1 MKLSFRRTEE
11 MKALARRVIWFED
24 PDQSLNDMARLVA
37 YAITYGTTEDI
48 SVLRRHVSD
57 ADLRDVL
64 ESAPPGI
71 IDARSWTYWHL
82 KLGHKTVP
90 PMPVRRFA

>member
-1 MKLSFRRTEE
+1 MTFGFPRTEE
-11 MKALARRVIWFED
+11 TKTLARRVIWFED
-24 PDQSLNDMARLVA
+24 PDQSLENAARLVA

-48 SVLRRHVSD
+48 SILLRHVSD
-57 ADLRDVL
+57 ADLRDAL
-64 ESAPPGI
+64 ERAPPGI

-82 KLGHKTVP
+82 KLGYETVP